1 MITKLVV
8 YQRKKDSLAID
19 VILFISWFVFVLDI
33 ITKSKK
39 KKKKKKKIITKKYK
53 ILYNKDFVKYLVTV
67 TRHIQ
72 ATQVTAEF
80 QFYYTIFNID

>member
-8 YQRKKDSLAID
+8 YQRKKDSLAIY
-19 VILFISWFVFVLDI
+19 VILFISWFLFVLDI
-33 ITKSKK
+33 ITKSK

>member
-1 MITKLVV
+1 MIRVCVGYNHK
-8 YQRKKDSLAID
+8 I
-19 VILFISWFVFVLDI
+19 
-33 ITKSKK
+33 

-72 ATQVTAEF
+72 ITQVTVEF
-80 QFYYTIFNID
+80 QFYYTIFNVD